1 MWHCRKLAE
10 PDPPPPDPQ
19 AVPSRLFALLVLA
32 LPVAARALCTSDQVP
47 QAQGVLERFLSADCD
62 ACWRDPGAPAPA
74 ANTVVLEWIVPGRLG
89 DDAPLSAVASQDAL
103 ERLFALGLAVP
114 ERSSAVGSVRAG
126 SAVALRLAQGAP
138 VNDYVGTTIELKRP
152 GRRAWN
158 AWLLLVESL
167 PAGDEGSTVPRN
179 LVRNVFRPDWD
190 QVAGRSPGA
199 LVEARA
205 LQIHEG
211 AKPDRLRLVAILE
224 DGRGRIRAISQTE
237 CP

>member
-1 MWHCRKLAE
+1 VPFRLV
-10 PDPPPPDPQ
+10 
-19 AVPSRLFALLVLA
+19 AVLVLA
-32 LPVAARALCTSDQVP
+32 LPVAAHALCTSDHVP
-47 QAQGVLERFLSADCD
+47 QAQAVLERFLSADCD
-62 ACWRDPGAPAPA
+62 ACWRDPRTPVPA
-74 ANTVVLEWIVPGRLG
+74 ANSLVLDWILPGRLG

-103 ERLFALGLAVP
+103 ERLLSLGKAVP

-138 VNDYVGTTIELKRP
+138 VNDYVGTTIELKQP
-152 GRRAWN
+152 GRQAWN

-167 PAGDEGSTVPRN
+167 PAGAEGSTVPRN

-190 QVAGRSPGA
+190 KVAGRAPGA

-211 AKPDRLRLVAILE
+211 AKPDRLSLVAILQ
-224 DGRGRIRAISQTE
+224 DARGRIRAISRTE